1 MANVGQVL
9 DHCYFCG
16 IGFTKFEVSL
26 PLIFT
31 RKGCITNFWIILE
44 TVSGYL
50 CRGTSF
56 SASLCPR
63 DIKMMFKFSLA
74 RSENRKVAR
83 FLTL

>member
-56 SASLCPR
+56 SAS
-63 DIKMMFKFSLA
+63 SLSA
-74 RSENRKVAR
+74 RHKNDVQVQFGPIRK
-83 FLTL
+83 